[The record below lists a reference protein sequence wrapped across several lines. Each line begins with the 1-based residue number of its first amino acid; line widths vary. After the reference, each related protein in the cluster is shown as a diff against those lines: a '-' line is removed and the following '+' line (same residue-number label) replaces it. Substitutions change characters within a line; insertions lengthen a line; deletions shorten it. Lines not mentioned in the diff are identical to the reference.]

1 MDLRYPV
8 GKYDWPAS
16 LDAAARE
23 QSLVTLESLP
33 SRLREALAGLAPD
46 QLDTPYRDGGWTV
59 RQVVHH
65 LADSHM
71 HSYLRC
77 KFAVCEENPAI
88 KAYDEAQ
95 WARYEDAAHDPV
107 ESSLAILTGL
117 HARWVRWFRSLEEGD
132 WSRQFVH
139 PENGPMR
146 LDMTAS
152 LYAWH
157 SRHHLAHITE
167 LRRRLQW

>member
-1 MDLRYPV
+1 MDLRYPI

-16 LDAAARE
+16 LDSAARQ
-23 QSLVTLESLP
+23 QSLATLESFP
-33 SRLREALAGLAPD
+33 SRLEEALAGLSPA
-46 QLDTPYRDGGWTV
+46 QLDTPYRDGGWSV

-77 KFAVCEENPAI
+77 KFAASEENPII
-88 KAYDEAQ
+88 KAYDEAR
-95 WARYEDAAHDPV
+95 WARFEDGAHEPA

-132 WSRQFVH
+132 WPRQFVH

-146 LDMTAS
+146 LDVTAG